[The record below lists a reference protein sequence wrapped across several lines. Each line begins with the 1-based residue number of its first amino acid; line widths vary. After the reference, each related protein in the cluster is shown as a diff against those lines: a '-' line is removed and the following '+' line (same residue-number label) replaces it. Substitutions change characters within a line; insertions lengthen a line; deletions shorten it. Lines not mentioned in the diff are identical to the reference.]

1 MVKIRKNI
9 VSKSIADSVTYNG
22 TNTKTYLIIHETD
35 NTNKGA
41 DADAH
46 GRLQANGNSRS
57 ASWHYSVDD
66 KEAVQ
71 SFSDS
76 TQCWAAGNAH
86 YNKHGIQIETCV
98 NSDGDY
104 KKAVSNTAELAK
116 EIMAKHGIPL
126 KHVLQHHDASL
137 KNCPRNLRS
146 GAKGV
151 TWAQF
156 KAMLTGST
164 AAVEDKPD
172 APSESAAN
180 PSGSLGLVDWMKSKG
195 MNSSFNN
202 RKKLAGQ
209 YGISNYSGTAA
220 QNTKLLAK
228 LQAGEPKQPTA
239 SKTTAKGN
247 MTTDSIVTYLNSIN
261 ADSSYSNRAKLAKKY
276 GIGGYKGTAAQNTKL
291 LGILRGGS
299 APAATKKKGNQTTSS
314 IVDYLKS
321 INVNSGYTN
330 RKKLAA
336 KHGIKNYSG
345 TAAQNAQL
353 LKKMRG

>member
-9 VSKSIADSVTYNG
+9 VSKSIANSVTYSG

-46 GRLQANGNSRS
+46 GRLQANGNSRN

-71 SFSDS
+71 SFGDN
-76 TQCWAAGNAH
+76 TQCWAAGNSH

-116 EIMAKHGIPL
+116 ELMEKHGIPL

-146 GAKGV
+146 GAKGI

-156 KAMLTGST
+156 KAMLTGS
-164 AAVEDKPD
+164 AATVEDKP
-172 APSESAAN
+172 AASKPATK

-228 LQAGEPKQPTA
+228 LQAGKPKQSTA
-239 SKTTAKGN
+239 SKPTAKGN
-247 MTTDSIVTYLNSIN
+247 MTTDSIVTYLNSIGQ
-261 ADSSYSNRAKLAKKY
+261 DSSYSNRAKLAKKH
-276 GIGGYKGTAAQNTKL
+276 GISGYKGTAAQNTKL
-291 LGILRGGS
+291 LGILRSGS
-299 APAATKKKGNQTTSS
+299 APAAATKKGNQTTSS

-321 INVNSGYTN
+321 INVNSGFAN